1 MSFYDMIVFYWWF
14 VLGVLGI
21 HGDPH
26 EQLGNIALSLKEIDS
41 PVKIAPGSKNLTL
54 ARPLDK
60 EGVLGPSSVY
70 VNVICDRKRTSDPVM
85 IGILN
90 FFL

>member
-1 MSFYDMIVFYWWF
+1 MVFYCRF
-14 VLGVLGI
+14 ILGVLGI

-90 FFL
+90 LLFYNFLM